1 MVSMVYNVHSSNI
14 HFPNIEVLLVSGH
27 LLDDTVKAVQLM
39 SPPLL
44 YLILFRSY
52 IIYLKKCRMYFPH
65 RYTTAKH

>member
-52 IIYLKKCRMYFPH
+52 IIY
-65 RYTTAKH
+65 